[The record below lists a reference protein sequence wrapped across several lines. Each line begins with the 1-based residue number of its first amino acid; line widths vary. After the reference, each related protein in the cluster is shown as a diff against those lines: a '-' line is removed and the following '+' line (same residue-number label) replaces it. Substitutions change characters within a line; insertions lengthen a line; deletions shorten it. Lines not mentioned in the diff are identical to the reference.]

1 MQTEQIPLLTYGS
14 HSGLTLITTTMQNN
28 TFSMDAIA
36 TIRSC
41 YSERF
46 GIPRQPGLVESAVAA
61 IEFEPTRNNELALRD
76 LGSHSHLW
84 VVFVFHRQ
92 HYTHSK
98 PLVKPPRLGGKT
110 TMGVYATRSPNRPN
124 PIGLSVVAL
133 REVSFD
139 KDRFRVYVDGGDFL
153 DSTPV
158 LDIKPYISF
167 VDAIPE
173 ARSDWATPLQD
184 GLKVAWSEEML
195 SQLQEIQAGSDIV
208 ASGSLGLKSLIE
220 QTLAQ
225 DPRPAH
231 ERGKDGKQG
240 QYWGIAIGPANIRF
254 KVESGVVLIETIE
267 PH

>member
-46 GIPRQPGLVESAVAA
+46 GIPRQPGL
-61 IEFEPTRNNELALRD
+61 

>member
-1 MQTEQIPLLTYGS
+1 MSSNTY
-14 HSGLTLITTTMQNN
+14 
-28 TFSMDAIA
+28 SMDAIA

-41 YSERF
+41 YSQRF

-61 IEFEPTRNNELALRD
+61 IEFEPTSDNELALRD
-76 LGSHSHLW
+76 LGSFSHLW

-92 HYTHSK
+92 HYTRFK
-98 PLVKPPRLGGKT
+98 PLVQPPRLGGKT

-133 REVSFD
+133 REVRFD
-139 KDRFRVYVDGGDFL
+139 KDRFRVFVDGGDFL
-153 DSTPV
+153 DGTPV
-158 LDIKPYISF
+158 LDIKPYVTF
-167 VDAIPE
+167 VDAIPD

-184 GLKVAWSEEML
+184 GLEVTWAAEA
-195 SQLQEIQAGSDIV
+195 LQRLNQVEPGNDLV
-208 ASGSLGLKSLIE
+208 TSGSLGLKSLIE

-240 QYWGIAIGPANIRF
+240 QQWGVMIGPVDVRF
-254 KVESGVVLIETIE
+254 KVEGGIAIIEVVEAR
-267 PH
+267 

>member
-1 MQTEQIPLLTYGS
+1 MRS
-14 HSGLTLITTTMQNN
+14 D
-28 TFSMDAIA
+28 TFSMQAIA

-41 YSERF
+41 YSQRF

-61 IEFEPTRNNELALRD
+61 IEFEPTSDNELALRD
-76 LGSHSHLW
+76 LSSFSHLW

-92 HYTHSK
+92 HYTRVK
-98 PLVKPPRLGGKT
+98 PRVQPPRLGGKT

-133 REVSFD
+133 REVAFD
-139 KDRFRVYVDGGDFL
+139 KDRFRVFVNGGDFL
-153 DSTPV
+153 DGTPV
-158 LDIKPYISF
+158 LDIKPYVSF

-184 GLKVAWSEEML
+184 GL
-195 SQLQEIQAGSDIV
+195 EISWNTEALKRLREIEPDSDLV
-208 ASGSLGLKSLIE
+208 ASGSLDLKTLIE
-220 QTLAQ
+220 QTLAL

-240 QYWGIAIGPANIRF
+240 QQWGVMIGPANVRF
-254 KVESGVVLIETIE
+254 KVEDDVVVIEVVE

>member
-1 MQTEQIPLLTYGS
+1 
-14 HSGLTLITTTMQNN
+14 
-28 TFSMDAIA
+28 MDAIA

-41 YSERF
+41 YSQRF

-61 IEFEPTRNNELALRD
+61 IEFEATSDNRLALRD
-76 LGSHSHLW
+76 LGSFSHLW
-84 VVFVFHRQ
+84 VVFVFHDQ

-139 KDRFRVYVDGGDFL
+139 KDRFRVFVDGGDFL
-153 DSTPV
+153 DGTPV
-158 LDIKPYISF
+158 LDIKPYVSF

-173 ARSDWATPLQD
+173 ARSDWATPLQG
-184 GLKVAWSEEML
+184 GLEVAWNAEVL
-195 SQLQEIQAGSDIV
+195 KRLNDIEPESNLV

-231 ERGKDGKQG
+231 ERGKDGKQD
-240 QYWGIAIGPANIRF
+240 QHWGLMIGPAHVRF
-254 KVESGVVLIETIE
+254 KVVGGVVIIMAAD

>member
-1 MQTEQIPLLTYGS
+1 MRK
-14 HSGLTLITTTMQNN
+14 N

-41 YSERF
+41 YSQRF

-61 IEFEPTRNNELALRD
+61 IEFEPTSDNELALRD
-76 LGSHSHLW
+76 LGSFSHLW

-92 HYTHSK
+92 HYTRFK
-98 PLVKPPRLGGKT
+98 PLVQPPRLGGKT

-133 REVSFD
+133 REVTFD
-139 KDRFRVYVDGGDFL
+139 KDRFRVFVDGGDFL
-153 DSTPV
+153 DGTPV
-158 LDIKPYISF
+158 LDIKPYVSF

-184 GLKVAWSEEML
+184 GLEVAWNTEA
-195 SQLQEIQAGSDIV
+195 LQRLNKIEPDSDLV
-208 ASGSLGLKSLIE
+208 ASGSLGLKRLIE

-240 QYWGIAIGPANIRF
+240 QHWGVMIGPAHVRF
-254 KVESGVVLIETIE
+254 KVEGGVAIIELVE
-267 PH
+267 RR